1 MMPLSQVYQTHVTH
15 VWTLVDARWS
25 SAPRAPPEVMTMSR
39 SPQPDSATSTR
50 TPTRSTSTRRRALVL
65 TTALLTWAGTLGA
78 AGPAAAAGYERGPDP
93 STSVLDAS
101 RGPFAVSQERVYSF
115 RVSGFGG
122 GDIYYP
128 TSTSEGTYGVVAV
141 APGYTAGRS
150 SMAWLASRIASHGF
164 VVINMDTNTRSDQP
178 ASRGRQL
185 LAALDYVT
193 GSSSVRDRVD
203 ASRQAVVGHSMGG
216 GGTLEAA
223 TNRPTLQAAVP
234 LTPWNLTKRWST
246 LQVPTLVVGAEN
258 DSVASVRTHAE
269 PFYESFPAALPKAYL
284 ELNNASHFA
293 PNTTNTTIGRYTV
306 AWLKRYVDDDTRYA
320 QFLCPAPSPSSTIEE
335 FRTTC

>member
-1 MMPLSQVYQTHVTH
+1 
-15 VWTLVDARWS
+15 
-25 SAPRAPPEVMTMSR
+25 MSR
-39 SPQPDSATSTR
+39 MPQADRVPLTR
-50 TPTRSTSTRRRALVL
+50 TTSVRRRRGLVL
-65 TTALLTWAGTLGA
+65 ATAVLMWAA
-78 AGPAAAAGYERGPDP
+78 ALSPASPAAAAGYERGPSP
-93 STSVLDAS
+93 TTATLDAA
-101 RGPFAVSQERVYSF
+101 RGPFAIAQERVSSW

-128 TSTSEGTYGVVAV
+128 TATDQGTFGVVAI

-150 SMAWLASRIASHGF
+150 SMAWLATRIASHGF
-164 VVINMDTNTRSDQP
+164 VVINIDTTTRSDQP
-178 ASRGRQL
+178 TSRGRQL
-185 LAALDYVT
+185 LAALDHVT

-216 GGTLEAA
+216 GGALVAA
-223 TNRPTLQAAVP
+223 AGRPTLQAAVP
-234 LTPWNLTKRWST
+234 LTPWNLTKSWSS

-269 PFYESFPAALPKAYL
+269 PFYESMPATLPKAYL

-306 AWLKRYVDDDTRYA
+306 AWLKRHVDDDLRYSS
-320 QFLCPAPSPSSTIEE
+320 FLCPAPAPSSTIEE
-335 FRTTC
+335 FRATC

>member
-1 MMPLSQVYQTHVTH
+1 MSLTQHT
-15 VWTLVDARWS
+15 ART
-25 SAPRAPPEVMTMSR
+25 A
-39 SPQPDSATSTR
+39 
-50 TPTRSTSTRRRALVL
+50 PTRPTARRRGLVL
-65 TTALLTWAGTLGA
+65 LTALLTSAVALTP
-78 AGPAAAAGYERGPDP
+78 AGPAAAAGFERGPAP
-93 STSVLDAS
+93 STSILDAS
-101 RGPFAVSQERVYSF
+101 RGPFAVSQERVSSF

-128 TSTSEGTYGVVAV
+128 TSTSEGTFGVVAV

-150 SMAWLASRIASHGF
+150 SMAWIASRIASHGF

-193 GSSSVRDRVD
+193 NSSGVRDRID

-216 GGTLEAA
+216 GGSLAA
-223 TNRPTLQAAVP
+223 AASRPSLQAAVP
-234 LTPWNLTKRWST
+234 LTPWNLTKNWSS
-246 LQVPTLVVGAEN
+246 LQVPTLIVGAEN

-269 PFYESFPAALPKAYL
+269 PFYESLPAGLPKAYL

-293 PNTTNTTIGRYTV
+293 PNTTNSTIGRYTV
-306 AWLKRYVDDDTRYA
+306 AWLKRYVDDDTRYT
-320 QFLCPAPSPSSTIEE
+320 QFLCPAPSPNSSIEE
-335 FRTTC
+335 FRTNC